1 VTWPPPF
8 DCTGA
13 LAGAWRVLELF
24 DEFDEFELFD
34 ELEELDEFE
43 DFDDFPELEEPAVLP
58 ELEFEAWLPEPSLDV
73 PLPRDDVPVLV
84 LVDELLVLVLVCVE
98 PGRTAATAPAASTL
112 AKPTVAVA
120 VFSLRRPRSRSATAR
135 DIWRS
140 PSWAYGDPFWSQLSI
155 GSSVACL
162 LVRVV

>member
-13 LAGAWRVLELF
+13 FAGACRVLELF
-24 DEFDEFELFD
+24 DEFDELELLD
-34 ELEELDEFE
+34 EFEELDELLDEFE
-43 DFDDFPELEEPAVLP
+43 ELEEPALLP
-58 ELEFEAWLPEPSLDV
+58 ELEFELWLPESSLDV
-73 PLPRDDVPVLV
+73 PLLRDDVPVLV
-84 LVDELLVLVLVCVE
+84 LVDEVPALVLVCVE

-135 DIWRS
+135 DTWRS
-140 PSWAYGDPFWSQLSI
+140 PSWARGDPLWSQLSM
-155 GSSVACL
+155 SSSLACL

>member
-1 VTWPPPF
+1 MTWPPPL

-13 LAGAWRVLELF
+13 FAGAWRVLELF
-24 DEFDEFELFD
+24 DEFEEFELSD

-43 DFDDFPELEEPAVLP
+43 DFGELPELEEPAVLP

-73 PLPRDDVPVLV
+73 PLPRDDVPALV
-84 LVDELLVLVLVCVE
+84 LVDELPVLVLMCVE

-120 VFSLRRPRSRSATAR
+120 VFSLRLPRSRSATAR

-140 PSWAYGDPFWSQLSI
+140 PSWARGDPLWSQLSM
-155 GSSVACL
+155 SSSLACL

>member
-8 DCTGA
+8 DCTGSF
-13 LAGAWRVLELF
+13 AGAWRVFELF
-24 DEFDEFELFD
+24 DEFEELE

-43 DFDDFPELEEPAVLP
+43 ELEDFDEFEEPALLA
-58 ELEFEAWLPEPSLDV
+58 ELEFEPWLADPSLDV

-84 LVDELLVLVLVCVE
+84 LVDELPELVVVCVE

-120 VFSLRRPRSRSATAR
+120 VFSLRLPRSRSATAR
-135 DIWRS
+135 DTWRS
-140 PSWAYGDPFWSQLSI
+140 PSRARGDPLWSQLSI
-155 GSSVACL
+155 SRSVACL

>member
-8 DCTGA
+8 DCAGA
-13 LAGAWRVLELF
+13 FAGAWSV
-24 DEFDEFELFD
+24 FELFE
-34 ELEELDEFE
+34 ELELLDEFE
-43 DFDDFPELEEPAVLP
+43 ELEDFEDFDEFPELEEPALLA
-58 ELEFEAWLPEPSLDV
+58 ELEFEPRLAEPSLDV

-84 LVDELLVLVLVCVE
+84 VVDELPVLVLVCVE

>member
-13 LAGAWRVLELF
+13 LAGAWSVFE
-24 DEFDEFELFD
+24 EFDEFEL
-34 ELEELDEFE
+34 LDEFE
-43 DFDDFPELEEPAVLP
+43 DFEDFPELEEPALLP
-58 ELEFEAWLPEPSLDV
+58 ELEFEPRLAEPSLDV

-84 LVDELLVLVLVCVE
+84 LADELPVLVLVLVLVCVE

-120 VFSLRRPRSRSATAR
+120 AFSLRRPRSRSAMAR

-140 PSWAYGDPFWSQLSI
+140 PSRARGDPFWSQLSI

>member
-13 LAGAWRVLELF
+13 FAGAWSVFEVF
-24 DEFDEFELFD
+24 DEFDEFEL
-34 ELEELDEFE
+34 LDEFE
-43 DFDDFPELEEPAVLP
+43 DFDEFPELEEPALLA
-58 ELEFEAWLPEPSLDV
+58 ELEFEPRLAEPSLDV

-84 LVDELLVLVLVCVE
+84 LVDELPVLVLVCVE

-120 VFSLRRPRSRSATAR
+120 AFSLRRPRSRSAMAR

-140 PSWAYGDPFWSQLSI
+140 PSRARGDPFWSQLSI